1 MAFRFFL
8 VTQTSYDGDFVIDTP
23 FSTQHKILE
32 SLTDDDAKQIGLRLG
47 VFSDPEEEMPLEVFR
62 PLSTSHSSTV
72 LSYPPEAMVR
82 QRSIVDTPPSS
93 RYRGPRPGTVA
104 RQPLSAS
111 GTTRVLTHGKR
122 GEVNGVVLSDGT
134 VMRLPPPV
142 VMQFYRILVTTK
154 PVYWQPM
161 AELSVASRAVSTP
174 GSKYDCHGT
183 NFPVALST
191 PNLPTY

>member
-1 MAFRFFL
+1 VESFFESPGTL
-8 VTQTSYDGDFVIDTP
+8 HVSSIIDVQ
-23 FSTQHKILE
+23 S
-32 SLTDDDAKQIGLRLG
+32 
-47 VFSDPEEEMPLEVFR
+47 
-62 PLSTSHSSTV
+62 
-72 LSYPPEAMVR
+72 

-93 RYRGPRPGTVA
+93 RYRGPPRPGTVA

-134 VMRLPPPV
+134 VVRLPPPV

-161 AELSVASRAVSTP
+161 AELSVASRAVSAP